1 MRRATA
7 SRGHSLPSEISQHGH
22 GRKAHCEHM
31 AVVTQLLTAVGTVTA
46 VVVLLLMATI
56 PLLIDLPLHSEGR

>member
-1 MRRATA
+1 MT
-7 SRGHSLPSEISQHGH
+7 
-22 GRKAHCEHM
+22 
-31 AVVTQLLTAVGTVTA
+31 VVIQLLTAVGTVTA